1 MTRTQ
6 DLRVV
11 DRSAQRQLHADV
23 IWGTAFE
30 ALLALFVL
38 NGGPPFDRYESG
50 ERLARAARGRLP
62 ATVTRAVRG
71 LKTRGGQ
78 PWSALIGVVA
88 AGHPPFDVATVRARL
103 ANLDPVEL
111 KADLID
117 AARASGRDKD
127 VASLVSKRPRELA
140 SDLVDALEDLPAE
153 LYSSADSERLL
164 ERNSAEAEKLL
175 SEADGIGPVIERLT
189 HGLVYTPA
197 PGINRVVLIPS
208 LVHRPW
214 TLVLDHEHSR
224 IFCYPARA
232 DAELSAPDGTL
243 IGIYRALGDGTRL
256 RILRRL
262 AAGAATVGRIGEE
275 LGLAKSTVH
284 EHLLSLRTAGLVRM
298 PVAGGF
304 ELEPELPDLNWMLK
318 EFLGLEMR
326 RECEGCQTPL
336 EPDGPAFICSY
347 ECTFCASC
355 AGAHKHVCPNCGGE
369 LVKRP
374 RRAATRPA
382 RPRGVRPHR
391 REREANRLAPSS
403 QRVSARAKPSPLP

>member
-11 DRSAQRQLHADV
+11 DRSAPRRLRADAM
-23 IWGTAFE
+23 WGTAFE

-38 NGGPPFDRYESG
+38 NDGPPFDRYESG
-50 ERLARAARGRLP
+50 ASFARAARGRLP
-62 ATVTRAVRG
+62 ATVARALRE

-78 PWSALIGVVA
+78 PWSALIGLAA
-88 AGHPPFDVATVRARL
+88 AGDPPHDVVTVRTRL
-103 ANLDPVEL
+103 EKLDPLVIKGAL
-111 KADLID
+111 VDS
-117 AARASGRDKD
+117 ARASGRDREL
-127 VASLVSKRPRELA
+127 STLLPMRPRELA
-140 SDLVDALEDLPAE
+140 SLVGSALEDLPDD
-153 LYSSADSERLL
+153 LYLNADTERLL
-164 ERNSAEAEKLL
+164 ERNCVEAEKLIA
-175 SEADGIGPVIERLT
+175 EGDEIGPVIDRLT
-189 HGLVYTPA
+189 HGLVYAPE
-197 PGINRVVLIPS
+197 PGINRVILIPS

-214 TLVLDHEHSR
+214 TLVLDHEHTR
-224 IFCYPARA
+224 IYCYPARV
-232 DAELSAPDGTL
+232 DAELSAPDVTL
-243 IGIYRALGDGTRL
+243 IGIYRALGDATRL

-262 AAGAATVGRIGEE
+262 AAGAATVGRISEE

-326 RECEGCQTPL
+326 RQCETCQKPL

-347 ECTFCASC
+347 ECTFCAAC
-355 AGAHKHVCPNCGGE
+355 ADTHKHVCPNCAGE
-369 LVKRP
+369 LVTRP
-374 RRAATRPA
+374 RRSTVRPA

-391 REREANRLAPSS
+391 RERERNGAASGQVGRGV
-403 QRVSARAKPSPLP
+403 RR